1 MKWLRIRFVL
11 LATMMFSFSL
21 MAINTTTQAAAKSTA
36 AKVIRVN
43 QQPKTAY
50 QATNGIIYQ
59 NSTLTQKAHN
69 AKNYPQTIFYSSK
82 QITVQKANGKKA
94 IYYYIVNKS
103 NTVKGYIWH
112 GYLTKTQV
120 AMSQKSL
127 IKLINAAP
135 DMNPDESIRELKPIN
150 YEVHEAEFDLAYNVF
165 HFSPTAM
172 FKDHQALVY
181 VADPELS
188 QHVQNAMNKWN
199 DALGETIF
207 QLGTKNDN
215 TLKISFGNGTKE
227 GWDGLYDGKQIYI
240 DKAHYHD
247 AKYPLEYMK
256 PTLAAK
262 FTIDQYWDG
271 VVAHELG
278 HTLGLDHT
286 GYQADLMYATSSS
299 GNMIA
304 KYIWKKP
311 VVKSAN
317 GLDGTEMATISI
329 RDSNRAKLTKLLGY
343 W

>member
-1 MKWLRIRFVL
+1 MKRLGKNLVM
-11 LATMMFSFSL
+11 LATVMFSFEL
-21 MAINTTTQAAAKSTA
+21 MANQMTTPAAAETGTAKITKVNTQA
-36 AKVIRVN
+36 
-43 QQPKTAY
+43 KTAY
-50 QATNGIIYQ
+50 RATNGPIYQ
-59 NSTLTQKAHN
+59 SATLTKKVHN

-82 QITVQKANGKKA
+82 HVTVKKTNGKTA
-94 IYYYIVNKS
+94 IYYYIANKS

-127 IKLINAAP
+127 VKLINAAP
-135 DMNPDESIRELKPIN
+135 DMDPDESIRSLKPIN
-150 YEVHEAEFDLAYNVF
+150 YEAHEAAFDLAYNVF

-181 VADPELS
+181 VTNPELR

-199 DALGETIF
+199 NALGETAF
-207 QLGTKNDN
+207 RLGTKNN
-215 TLKISFGNGTKE
+215 HTLKISFGNGTKE
-227 GWDGLYDGKQIYI
+227 GWDGLYNGKQIYI
-240 DKAHYHD
+240 DKTHYHD

-262 FTIDQYWDG
+262 FTINQYWDG

-286 GYQADLMYATSSS
+286 GYQADLMYAATSS

-311 VVKSAN
+311 VEKSAN

-329 RDSNRAKLTKLLGY
+329 RDLNRAKLTKLLGY